1 MSHAKKPSGTAAAAA
16 APATFHEQHS
26 HLFVSRPR
34 QFRIGGD
41 LKPKRDLGRFVKWPR
56 YIRVQRQRAI
66 LKQRLKAPP
75 AVNHFTN
82 TLDKAAATTLFK
94 LLSKYRPETRQEK
107 RQRLKNVAEKIAA
120 GGNAETKKP
129 KFVKFGLNHV
139 TSLIEKNKAKLVVI
153 AHDVDPIE
161 MVVWLPALCRAKNVP
176 YCIVK
181 GMARLGMLVHQKTA
195 TCLAVTDVRKEDQ
208 GALDQLS
215 RSFNEKFN
223 SNTDSYKKWGKHQ
236 LGVKATAKVNKLER
250 ELVLGRKALAC
261 CSVADS
267 LGVCSGQK
275 KKEMVSLASQ

>member
-1 MSHAKKPSGTAAAAA
+1 MSQKKTSAAAPS

-41 LKPKRDLGRFVKWPR
+41 IQPTRDLGRYVKWPR

-82 TLDKAAATTLFK
+82 TLEKASATTLFK

-107 RQRLKNVAEKIAA
+107 RQRLKSIAEKVAA
-120 GGNAETKKP
+120 GGQVESKKP
-129 KFVKFGLNHV
+129 KFIKFGLNHV

-161 MVVWLPALCRAKNVP
+161 LVVWLPALCRAKNIP

-181 GMARLGMLVHQKTA
+181 GMARLGMLVHQKAATA
-195 TCLAVTDVRKEDQ
+195 LVLTDVRKEDQ
-208 GALDQLS
+208 AALDQLS
-215 RSFNEKFN
+215 RSCMEKFN
-223 SNTDSYKKWGKHQ
+223 DNGDSWRKWGKHH
-236 LGVKATAKVNKLER
+236 LGVKATAKINKLER
-250 ELVLGRKALAC
+250 MCRF
-261 CSVADS
+261 
-267 LGVCSGQK
+267 
-275 KKEMVSLASQ
+275 